1 MTRPE
6 SRAGAVPTL
15 RTLAAALGLAGCAD
29 LASQPDRVPRH
40 LEVLPADT
48 SVLAGESVAYRLRV
62 LDEDGVAFDRIPSW
76 VPPSWSVSD
85 PVTAAVSGDGEVIAL
100 EAGREARIEAGLA
113 ELNGGARLRVN
124 PPGVRIAAA
133 AVHLTQAVQTL
144 DGSVPLIA
152 GRAGLLRLFLIGD
165 RPSFFRPRPL
175 ATFRLDGE
183 VIHTLRLDPPQ
194 DLLPV
199 EIEEGRGDRSFNGEV
214 PGWVLQ
220 PGVEYAVELDPDGVV
235 PTLPGSD
242 RRIPAEGLLPL
253 DVREVPPL
261 DLKIVPVL
269 HGGGDGAVLTWVDG
283 ITATGPKMM
292 FIRSILPVGE
302 LELAIR
308 EPYHT
313 SADLTTKRGWL
324 ELLRELDLL
333 RLIEGA
339 RGYYYGAV
347 ARPAG
352 SPWGGLGYIGRPTS
366 VGHINLNTFAHELGH
381 NMGLRHAPCGGAN
394 APDPNFPYGDGS
406 IGAFGYETRSG
417 VRRIVGPNE
426 YRDLMTYCDPS
437 WISDYHFMKAL
448 DFRRLRDPLTP
459 TDAARQ
465 PTDAAQRATGA
476 AGHPTDA
483 AQRVLILWGSVG
495 GKELLIEPAFVVEA
509 PPRPPRGEGPYRIA
523 GLDAAGRSLFDLSFA
538 PSEVEFGGAQFAF
551 AIPYEPGWAG
561 AAGLDRI
568 RLSGPEGSVLLP
580 RSGGRRA
587 ALVTDPATGR
597 LRGILRGATT
607 IPAWAVG
614 LDIAESDGV
623 PDGPSAGRRE

>member
-15 RTLAAALGLAGCAD
+15 RTLAAALCLAGCAD
-29 LASQPDRVPRH
+29 LASQPDRVPWR
-40 LEVLPADT
+40 LEILPADT
-48 SVLAGESVAYRLRV
+48 SVLTGESVAYRLRV

-85 PVTAAVSGDGEVIAL
+85 PVTATVSANGEVTAL
-100 EAGREARIEAGLA
+100 EAGREARIRAGLA
-113 ELNGGARLRVN
+113 ELSGGARLRVN

-144 DGSVPLIA
+144 DGGVPLIA
-152 GRAGLLRLFLIGD
+152 GRAALLRLFLIGD

-175 ATFRLDGE
+175 ATFHLDGE
-183 VIHTLRLDPPQ
+183 VIHTLRLDPPE

-220 PGVEYAVELDPDGVV
+220 PGVEFAVEPDPDGVV

-242 RRIPAEGLLPL
+242 RRVPAEGWLPL

-269 HGGGDGAVLTWVDG
+269 RGADDLAVLRWVDG
-283 ITATGPKMM
+283 ITPDGRSTT

-302 LELAIR
+302 LELTIR
-308 EPYHT
+308 DPYRT
-313 SADLTTKRGWL
+313 SADLTTERGWL
-324 ELLRELDLL
+324 ELLREIDVL
-333 RLIEGA
+333 RLIEGG

-347 ARPAG
+347 VQPAG
-352 SPWGGLGYIGRPTS
+352 SPWGGLGFIGRPTS
-366 VGHINLNTFAHELGH
+366 VGHINLDTFAHELGH

-394 APDPNFPYGDGS
+394 APDPNFPYADGS
-406 IGAFGYETRSG
+406 IGAFGYETRDG
-417 VRRIVGPNE
+417 VRRIVGPRE
-426 YRDLMTYCDPS
+426 YRDLMSYCDPS

-448 DFRRLRDPLTP
+448 AFRRARDPLRP
-459 TDAARQ
+459 TDAAGP
-465 PTDAAQRATGA
+465 PTDATG
-476 AGHPTDA
+476 
-483 AQRVLILWGSVG
+483 RVLILWGSVG
-495 GKELLIEPAFVVEA
+495 GEELLIDPAFVVEA
-509 PPRPPRGEGPYRIA
+509 PPRPPREPGPYRIE
-523 GLDAAGRSLFDLSFA
+523 GLDAAGRRLFDFSFA
-538 PSEVEFGGAQFAF
+538 PNEVEFGGAQFAF
-551 AIPYEPGWAG
+551 AIPYEAAWAG

-568 RLSGPEGSVLLP
+568 RLSGAEGSVLLP
-580 RSGGRRA
+580 RSGGRRV

-597 LRGILRGATT
+597 LRGILRGGAAM
-607 IPAWAVG
+607 PAWAEG

-623 PDGPSAGRRE
+623 PNGRGAGRRE